1 MGIKIRNPYYFI
13 AGILAILFAV
23 THAWNGQSVELPKL
37 DIEAVSVDTRI
48 VFTYV
53 WHIITAENLIFGL
66 AFLMMS
72 IVREPLKV
80 NFAAG
85 MFASI
90 LLVRLLVIL
99 GVTTILDASALGST
113 LLDSIAIVIY
123 LGLLLLGIK
132 MRNKPI
138 GGNPSQSGRGL

>member
-1 MGIKIRNPYYFI
+1 MAIRIRNPYYFI
-13 AGILAILFAV
+13 AGILAVLFAV

-37 DIEAVSVDTRI
+37 DMESVTVETRI

-66 AFLMMS
+66 AFLLMS
-72 IVREPLKV
+72 IVREPAKMQ
-80 NFAAG
+80 FAAG
-85 MFASI
+85 MIASI
-90 LLVRLLVIL
+90 LLIRLLVIL
-99 GVTTILDASALGST
+99 GVTILLDASAFGGT

-132 MRNKPI
+132 RRSTPSPI
-138 GGNPSQSGRGL
+138 R

>member
-1 MGIKIRNPYYFI
+1 MAIKIRNPYYCI
-13 AGILAILFAV
+13 AGILAVLFAA

-37 DIEAVSVDTRI
+37 DMESVAVETRI

-53 WHIITAENLIFGL
+53 WHIITVENLIFGV

-72 IVREPLKV
+72 LVREPSKV

-85 MFASI
+85 MVLSI

-99 GVTTILDASALGST
+99 GVTLVLDASALGGT
-113 LLDSIAIVIY
+113 LLDSVAIIIY
-123 LGLLLLGIK
+123 MGLIVLGIK
-132 MRNKPI
+132 RRD
-138 GGNPSQSGRGL
+138 SSGR

>member
-1 MGIKIRNPYYFI
+1 MAIRIRNPYYCI

-37 DIEAVSVDTRI
+37 DMDAVSLQTRI

-53 WHIITAENLIFGL
+53 WHIITAENLIFGI

-72 IVREPLKV
+72 MVREPSKV
-80 NFAAG
+80 RFAAWVI
-85 MFASI
+85 ASI

-99 GVTTILDASALGST
+99 GVTIILDASALGGT
-113 LLDSIAIVIY
+113 LLDSMAIIIY
-123 LGLLLLGIK
+123 MILLLMGIK
-132 MRNKPI
+132 RR
-138 GGNPSQSGRGL
+138 GNPPQSGRG